1 MNSSKV
7 LQVFLLLVVASLINI
22 MLFVYSEGSIL
33 QVLWIYL
40 IEATIVAALYYRR
53 ISAIRL
59 AELAY
64 RRQKRSKDF
73 AAFEKEVR
81 YQIPHE
87 QFMFL
92 FACILPLMALS
103 VFVVAMSG
111 NAVTIVEGVGVKTIN
126 MGIVPVNVWMVIVA
140 GLAFFLYHYY
150 VYRIDKQAATRGEA
164 VDRNSKM
171 GKRAYLSIF
180 PLFVVV
186 LVGPFLFYYFGSVAM
201 FAAFMAMKLALD
213 ILLSVNESSM

>member
-1 MNSSKV
+1 MNSSKM
-7 LQVFLLLVVASLINI
+7 LQISLLVVASLINI

-53 ISAIRL
+53 ISGIRL

-64 RRQKRSKDF
+64 RRQERSKDL

-81 YQIPHE
+81 YQIPQE
-87 QFMFL
+87 QFIFL
-92 FACILPLMALS
+92 FACILPLMALGL
-103 VFVVAMSG
+103 FVVAMSG
-111 NAVTIVEGVGVKTIN
+111 NAITIVESVGVKTVN
-126 MGIVPVNVWMVIVA
+126 MSIVPVNGWMVIIA

-150 VYRIDKQAATRGEA
+150 VYRIDKLAATRGEIT
-164 VDRNSKM
+164 DGNRKM

-180 PLFVVV
+180 PLFIIA

-201 FAAFMAMKLALD
+201 FAALMAMKLAID